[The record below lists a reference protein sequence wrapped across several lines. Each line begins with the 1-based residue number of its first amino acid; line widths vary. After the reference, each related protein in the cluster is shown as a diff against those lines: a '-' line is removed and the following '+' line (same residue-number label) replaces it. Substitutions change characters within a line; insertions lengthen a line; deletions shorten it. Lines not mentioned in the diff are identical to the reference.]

1 MLQTCERIIKLWD
14 ALVIF
19 YHGFLEDDDK
29 KKHQINTNLNDKQ
42 RAAVQSVHVSLAQSK
57 AKKSIPGK
65 ARLDKILNLLFDK
78 RKVTPIVLHTLASC
92 LDKIEHF
99 LKKFPAHKP
108 MAYTAHSEIFCVLKL
123 FAECF
128 ILNDHIPTLKAN
140 DLAKLKYTERSAGA
154 PPSRIG

>member
-1 MLQTCERIIKLWD
+1 M
-14 ALVIF
+14 
-19 YHGFLEDDDK
+19 
-29 KKHQINTNLNDKQ
+29 
-42 RAAVQSVHVSLAQSK
+42 QSVHISLGQSK

-78 RKVTPIVLHTLASC
+78 KKETSIVLHTLASC

-99 LKKFPAHKP
+99 LKKFQAHKP

-140 DLAKLKYTERSAGA
+140 ELAKLKYTERSIQKRDGQLFVGTAAQEKLLCLQRSGQPHLQEWA
-154 PPSRIG
+154 KKF